1 MGGDIVGPQS
11 GGPREVWVA
20 EIIPGGW
27 GRRQRPVRQNRAN
40 VFPDLVDDDLVIGAG
55 NPKTIHKELTLTTL
69 MVINTVVSIAAV
81 NEEAR
86 LVIGPAKIISEATT
100 DD

>member
-1 MGGDIVGPQS
+1 VGGMVGPRS
-11 GGPREVWVA
+11 GGPREVWVV
-20 EIIPGGW
+20 EMNPGGW
-27 GRRQRPVRQNRAN
+27 GKRQRPVRQNRAN
-40 VFPDLVDDDLVIGAG
+40 VIPDLVDDDLVIVAG

-69 MVINTVVSIAAV
+69 MVINNVVSIAAV

-86 LVIGPAKIISEATT
+86 PVKGPAKIISEAAT

>member
-1 MGGDIVGPQS
+1 MAK
-11 GGPREVWVA
+11 R
-20 EIIPGGW
+20 
-27 GRRQRPVRQNRAN
+27 NCAN
-40 VFPDLVDDDLVIGAG
+40 VIPDLVDDDLVIVAG

-69 MVINTVVSIAAV
+69 MIINNVVSIAAV

-86 LVIGPAKIISEATT
+86 PVKGPVKIICEATT

>member
-1 MGGDIVGPQS
+1 MAK
-11 GGPREVWVA
+11 R
-20 EIIPGGW
+20 
-27 GRRQRPVRQNRAN
+27 NCAN
-40 VFPDLVDDDLVIGAG
+40 VIPDLVDDDLVIVAG

-69 MVINTVVSIAAV
+69 MIINNVVSIAAV
-81 NEEAR
+81 DEKAG